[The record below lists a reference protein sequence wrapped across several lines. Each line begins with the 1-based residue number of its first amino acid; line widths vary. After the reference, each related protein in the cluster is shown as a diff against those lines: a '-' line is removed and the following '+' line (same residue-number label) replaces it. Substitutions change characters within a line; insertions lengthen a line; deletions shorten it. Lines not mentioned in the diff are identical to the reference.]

1 MLVPNSLTD
10 ALLMALASADP
21 ADDPVLDFRS
31 LIKGDDD
38 GDILA
43 LVVPVAVG
51 IFTACDVAAL
61 LGDLDSRRSLKGVDR
76 GGVAFSS
83 R

>member
-1 MLVPNSLTD
+1 MPNNLTD
-10 ALLMALASADP
+10 ALLIALASADP
-21 ADDPVLDFRS
+21 ADEPVLDFLS
-31 LIKGDDD
+31 LMNGDDE
-38 GDILA
+38 GDTLA

-61 LGDLDSRRSLKGVDR
+61 LGDLDNLRSFRGVDR

-83 R
+83 T